1 MGTLHQNVT
10 GALTQ
15 GYESVSWRKTA
26 DSVGHLGEPL
36 EVLAADV
43 ELARGHLANPDT
55 ANQDPLLEFSQVSL
69 FSIILKC
76 SFSRIEKVNAT
87 SPPKSNADVG
97 KRYYSRSGCLLFEA
111 VDYRY
116 HILQTQTTSV

>member
-1 MGTLHQNVT
+1 MRGARSKNRRVSEHQTPKN
-10 GALTQ
+10 
-15 GYESVSWRKTA
+15 A
-26 DSVGHLGEPL
+26 DAVRHFGEPL

-55 ANQDPLLEFSQVSL
+55 ANQDPVLEFSEVSL

-76 SFSRIEKVNAT
+76 SFSRIGEVNAT
-87 SPPKSNADVG
+87 ALPKSNAGVG